1 MKHFI
6 QISDCH
12 IDDNAQTMGVNSH
25 ENLIKVVDK
34 IVTLQSDALLIKDKA
49 SSHSLFIATIGWCKT
64 IRLYFALECCS
75 C

>member
-25 ENLIKVVDK
+25 ENLIKVVDE
-34 IVTLQSDALLIKDKA
+34 IVTLQSDALLNIYGY
-49 SSHSLFIATIGWCKT
+49 HIH
-64 IRLYFALECCS
+64 
-75 C
+75 